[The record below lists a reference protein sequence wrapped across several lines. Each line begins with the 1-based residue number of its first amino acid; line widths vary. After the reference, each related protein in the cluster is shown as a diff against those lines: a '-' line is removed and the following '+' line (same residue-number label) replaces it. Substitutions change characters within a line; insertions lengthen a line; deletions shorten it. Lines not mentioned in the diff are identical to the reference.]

1 MVGRASKVTAREG
14 RAPESWRPVWLHF
27 SVPKSTRREFL
38 RASAGA
44 AAFGAISA
52 SQATTPLIQVPTRY
66 RQAKPLLQLQQEF
79 VDLRFGLFNHF
90 NLATFQDREW
100 GDPHDPPT
108 VFHPTALDT
117 DQWARAATSAGMTW
131 GCLTTKHHD
140 GFCLWPTAT
149 PIASVNDTIG
159 RVDVVRSYVDSFRR
173 EGLKVA
179 FHFSILDLRND
190 IRHFNVTRAK
200 VDLIKRQL
208 AELLTRY
215 GEITMFMFDG
225 WDAPWSRISYDE
237 VPFHEIYAHVKQ
249 LQPDCLIA
257 DLNASQYPASALYY
271 SDIKGFE
278 QNAGQKVPGESAIP
292 ALACVTLTD
301 GWFWKEADANRP
313 LKAVSQVVDE
323 WLVPE
328 NKLHANVILNAP
340 PTREGKLAPNVIQR
354 LAEIGRAW
362 RHAGPNTPI
371 DRHVV
376 ITTPNF
382 ATGQHITASDS
393 PDTVGP
399 DQCNDGSF
407 NSSFYLPEGKRS
419 GWIEIQFDRAR
430 AFNTLVLVEPV
441 AKWKDYAESRIASYR
456 FECWVGGK
464 WVEIATG
471 QVPARVQIH
480 QVRRVTAQRVRLQLE
495 ARHDTPHIAEI
506 GVYDEPARA

>member
-1 MVGRASKVTAREG
+1 M
-14 RAPESWRPVWLHF
+14 
-27 SVPKSTRREFL
+27 PKPTRREFL
-38 RASAGA
+38 QAAGGA
-44 AAFGAISA
+44 AALGTVPIKAQFD
-52 SQATTPLIQVPTRY
+52 QALSY
-66 RQAKPLLQLQQEF
+66 RQNKPLRQLQQEF
-79 VDLRFGLFNHF
+79 VDLRFGMFNHF

-100 GDPHDPPT
+100 GDPHDPPS

-117 DQWARAATSAGMTW
+117 DQWARAAKSAGMTW

-149 PIASVNDTIG
+149 RVASVNDTIG
-159 RVDVVRSYVDSFRR
+159 RVDIVKSYVDSLRR

-200 VDLIKRQL
+200 VDLIRRQL
-208 AELLTRY
+208 TELLTHY
-215 GEITMFMFDG
+215 GDITIIMFDG
-225 WDAPWSRISYDE
+225 WDASWSRITYEE
-237 VPFHEIYAHVKQ
+237 VPFHEIYGLVKQ
-249 LQPDCLIA
+249 LQPDCLVA

-301 GWFWKEADANRP
+301 SWFWKEADAARP
-313 LKAVSQVVDE
+313 LKPVTQVVDE

-328 NKLHANVILNAP
+328 NQLHVNVILNAP
-340 PTREGKLAPNVIQR
+340 PTREGRLAPNVIQR
-354 LAEIGRAW
+354 LTEIGNAW
-362 RHAGPNTPI
+362 RHPGPMSPI
-371 DRHVV
+371 DRNVV
-376 ITTPNF
+376 ITTPNL
-382 ATGQHITASDS
+382 ATGQHIIASDS

-399 DQCNDGSF
+399 DQANDGSF
-407 NSSFYLPEGKRS
+407 NSSFYLPEGQKS
-419 GWIEIQFDRAR
+419 GWIEVTLDRAR

-441 AKWKDYAESRIASYR
+441 GKWKDYMESRIASYR
-456 FECWVGGK
+456 FECLVNGAWI
-464 WVEIATG
+464 ELAAG

-480 QVRRVTAQRVRLQLE
+480 ELPRRSAQQVRLSIV

-506 GVYDEPARA
+506 GVYDEPLRQ